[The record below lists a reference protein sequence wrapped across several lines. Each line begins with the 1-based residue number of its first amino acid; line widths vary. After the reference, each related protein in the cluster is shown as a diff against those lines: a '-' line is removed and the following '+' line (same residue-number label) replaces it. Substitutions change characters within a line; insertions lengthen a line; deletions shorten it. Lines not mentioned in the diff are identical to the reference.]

1 MSELDE
7 LRRQIRELSPKD
19 FAELR
24 NWLLELDNE
33 LWDAQIEADALS
45 GRLDTLVDEALSD
58 LAAGRVTVLS
68 AKKPRE

>member
-1 MSELDE
+1 MS
-7 LRRQIRELSPKD
+7 
-19 FAELR
+19 
-24 NWLLELDNE
+24 ELDNE

-58 LAAGRVTVLS
+58 LAAGRVTVLP